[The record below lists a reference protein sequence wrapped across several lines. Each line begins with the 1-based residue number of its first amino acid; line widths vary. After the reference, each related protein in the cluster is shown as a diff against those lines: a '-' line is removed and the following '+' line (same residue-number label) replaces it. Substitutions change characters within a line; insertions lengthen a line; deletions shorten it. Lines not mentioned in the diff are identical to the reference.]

1 MKITI
6 TDIAKDTG
14 LSLATISKYL
24 NHKKVLPENR
34 ILIENSIEKLG
45 YTPNRIA
52 QGLRAEKTNTIAIV
66 IPSLS
71 NYFWGPITTYIET
84 TLRERGYRSIVY
96 TISSDFQRQQYVIN
110 HILNNKVDGVIAVVS
125 YWTEQA
131 LSALHKHAIPVV
143 FLDQITSALQS
154 DYVTS
159 DNYQGGY
166 TAGEYLIRHNHKKI
180 GFIAGLKDSYT
191 IQERTRGFLSAIK
204 NAGLPLTPEYYS
216 YENEDAS
223 NGKEQIQKL
232 LRSSSFPTALFFCS
246 LELCLDGIA
255 TLLDDGFKIPQD
267 VSIISF
273 DDDIIFSSIRPHITV
288 IRQNL
293 QEIGKQAAL
302 LLLHR
307 LENNNDTSSTKQILV
322 PTALI
327 ERDSVHQL

>member
-34 ILIENSIEKLG
+34 ILIENSIKKLG

-84 TLRERGYRSIVY
+84 TLREHGYRSIVY
-96 TISSDFQRQQYVIN
+96 TISADFQRQQYVIN

-125 YWTEQA
+125 YWTEHA
-131 LSALHKHAIPVV
+131 LSALYKHAIPVV
-143 FLDQITSALQS
+143 FLDQITSAIQS

-166 TAGEYLIRHNHKKI
+166 MAGKYLIHRNHRKI

-204 NAGLPLTPEYYS
+204 NAGFPLTPEYYS
-216 YENEDAS
+216 YECEETAS
-223 NGKEQIQKL
+223 GKQQIQKM
-232 LRSSSFPTALFFCS
+232 LRSSSLPTALFFCS
-246 LELCLDGIA
+246 LELCLDGISA
-255 TLLDDGFKIPQD
+255 LLDAGIKIPQD
-267 VSIISF
+267 ISIISF

-293 QEIGKQAAL
+293 QQIGKQAAL

-307 LENNNDTSSTKQILV
+307 LENNDNTPPRHILI
-322 PTALI
+322 PADLI
-327 ERDSVHQL
+327 ERDSVKQL

>member
-84 TLRERGYRSIVY
+84 TLRERGYLSIVY

-125 YWTEQA
+125 YWTEQMCIRDRN
-131 LSALHKHAIPVV
+131 KPI
-143 FLDQITSALQS
+143 
-154 DYVTS
+154 
-159 DNYQGGY
+159 
-166 TAGEYLIRHNHKKI
+166 LIFCFPCTRYRRNRYDRTMYRNHNAYHKKQVQR
-180 GFIAGLKDSYT
+180 F
-191 IQERTRGFLSAIK
+191 
-204 NAGLPLTPEYYS
+204 
-216 YENEDAS
+216 YE
-223 NGKEQIQKL
+223 K
-232 LRSSSFPTALFFCS
+232 
-246 LELCLDGIA
+246 
-255 TLLDDGFKIPQD
+255 
-267 VSIISF
+267 
-273 DDDIIFSSIRPHITV
+273 IIFP
-288 IRQNL
+288 RQNICRHHSNYSD
-293 QEIGKQAAL
+293 QYC
-302 LLLHR
+302 
-307 LENNNDTSSTKQILV
+307 S
-322 PTALI
+322 
-327 ERDSVHQL
+327 

>member
-1 MKITI
+1 MKVTI

-24 NHKKVLPENR
+24 NNKKVLPENR
-34 ILIENSIEKLG
+34 ILIKNSIKKLG

-84 TLRERGYRSIVY
+84 TLREHGYRSIVY
-96 TISSDFQRQQYVIN
+96 TISTDPQRQLYVMN

-125 YWTEQA
+125 YWTEHA
-131 LSALHKHAIPVV
+131 LSTLYNHSIPVIL
-143 FLDQITSALQS
+143 LDHIASSLQS

-166 TAGEYLIRHNHKKI
+166 IAGQYLIRHNHKNI
-180 GFIAGLKDSYT
+180 GFIAGMKDGYT
-191 IQERTRGFLSAIK
+191 IQERTRGLLTAIK
-204 NAGLPLTPEYYS
+204 ENGIPFTPEYYS
-216 YENEDAS
+216 YQSAEAPT
-223 NGKEQIQKL
+223 GKEQIEKML
-232 LRSSSFPTALFFCS
+232 LSNTLPTALFFCS
-246 LELCLDGIA
+246 LELCFDGIA
-255 TLLDDGFKIPQD
+255 ALLDAGIKIPED
-267 VSIISF
+267 ISVISF
-273 DDDIIFSSIRPHITV
+273 DDDILFSSIRPHITV

-302 LLLHR
+302 LLLLR
-307 LENNNDTSSTKQILV
+307 LRESGEYTPKQIHIPV
-322 PTALI
+322 TLI
-327 ERDSVHQL
+327 ERDSVKQL